1 MVSSKTIIKVEFK
14 TKVFKFIF
22 AKVWSSVWGQY
33 PMNLRSLHLGI
44 PVHLDIYVCSL
55 YHFGAD
61 SVRHSGALWDV
72 GSWAPRLHGP
82 CQMPWGP
89 HALSLFLHASG
100 RGRRPRLHR
109 PRPCGTHGPRP
120 RGPGRHCMDPGCVW
134 SAWAK
139 VPLCQDPPLTRLHG
153 CGS

>member
-1 MVSSKTIIKVEFK
+1 MCHEHRRRRA
-14 TKVFKFIF
+14 TKGNNYQKNKRFVLLLESMCGVYF
-22 AKVWSSVWGQY
+22 W
-33 PMNLRSLHLGI
+33 GI

-82 CQMPWGP
+82 CQMPWAP
-89 HALSLFLHASG
+89 HALSLWIQASG
-100 RGRRPRLHR
+100 RGLRPRLHG

-120 RGPGRHCMDPGCVW
+120 RGPGRHCMDPGCVHLVCMGQGPL
-134 SAWAK
+134 
-139 VPLCQDPPLTRLHG
+139 VPRPPFDQAPWVWQLK
-153 CGS
+153 CP